1 MRKSS
6 IDESSEG
13 REHLRLAYPQLTSFF
28 DLIGPLQY
36 PNGPNISLLDAVARV
51 INSQMLSTHAARAIM
66 TRLQD
71 TVRESGSDLIAEL
84 SDDQLRN
91 CGWSR
96 NKVKTLRLF
105 VDAYYEQ
112 PSQFDKWPELPF
124 DELERQ
130 VKSCWGISTWTAE
143 MLAIFYFNNRDVFPK
158 FDLAV
163 NRAVEGLAEVHE
175 TLDPDLA
182 KPHRTLLAMYM
193 WASYRTDY
201 WDSIKSNL

>member
-1 MRKSS
+1 MYRTST
-6 IDESSEG
+6 DESAVG
-13 REHLRLAYPQLTSFF
+13 REHLRMQYPQLTSFF

-36 PNGPNISLLDAVARV
+36 PEGPNMSLLDAVARV
-51 INSQMLSTHAARAIM
+51 INSQMLSTHAAGAIM

-71 TVRESGSDLIAEL
+71 AVRESESKLIAEL
-84 SDDQLRN
+84 SDDQLRT

-105 VDAYYEQ
+105 VAAYNEQ
-112 PSQFDKWPELPF
+112 PSQFEKWPELPF

-130 VKSCWGISTWTAE
+130 VKSCWGVSTWTAE

-175 TLDPDLA
+175 TFNPDLA
-182 KPHRTLLAMYM
+182 TPHRTLLAMYM

-201 WDSIKSNL
+201 WDSVKSNL